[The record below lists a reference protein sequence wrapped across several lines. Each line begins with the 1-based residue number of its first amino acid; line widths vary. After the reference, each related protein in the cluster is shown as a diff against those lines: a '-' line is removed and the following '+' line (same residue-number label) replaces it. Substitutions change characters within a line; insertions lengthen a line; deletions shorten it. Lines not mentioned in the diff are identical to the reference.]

1 MTLFSVESNLRYC
14 GCCNLNRQVIV
25 HEFVRLRRVFRKFAP
40 FGSRF
45 WVYAVLDLELLMDF
59 VHY

>member
-1 MTLFSVESNLRYC
+1 
-14 GCCNLNRQVIV
+14 LNRQVIA

-45 WVYAVLDLELLMDF
+45 WAYAVLDLELLRGMRHADG
-59 VHY
+59 VMHGEDDL